1 MTDKPL
7 YGCVDTRKI
16 VDGNIKPGLMVET
29 INVSRAA
36 SIEAFLA
43 LRGVKPDRK
52 AIWRKAQK
60 IGWRCV
66 AFFDETGADGQPVLR
81 MKDTE

>member
-16 VDGNIKPGLMVET
+16 VAGNIKPGLMVET

-43 LRGVKPDRK
+43 SRGVKPDRK

-66 AFFDETGADGQPVLR
+66 AFYEEIGADGAVVLR
-81 MKDTE
+81 TKATE